1 MAQVRPPR
9 SVFVDF
15 PLGHQCGRPGDTRLQ
30 MNILKD
36 ALDTL
41 VNAAAPGTIVDL
53 SYQWGKTFSW
63 ESYQKDVQE
72 MIKEAG
78 DTMQDW
84 LPKKNE

>member
-15 PLGHQCGRPGDTRLQ
+15 PLGHQCGRPGDIHLQ

-41 VNAAAPGTIVDL
+41 VRAATPGIVVDL
-53 SYQWGKTFSW
+53 PYQWGKTFSW

-72 MIKEAG
+72 MIKEEG
-78 DTMQDW
+78 GTMEDW
-84 LPKKNE
+84 LPKK